1 MTLDNKATRSQKAA
15 ILKHLLSGKS
25 LSQLE
30 AADLFGCW
38 RLGARIKDLRDAGY
52 QIETEM
58 VTNRSNGKRFARY
71 WMPVD
76 EIERVGG
83 EAA

>member
-1 MTLDNKATRSQKAA
+1 MTLDTQATRSQKAA
-15 ILKHLLSGKS
+15 ILKHLLNGKS
-25 LSQLE
+25 ISQLE
-30 AADLFGCW
+30 ALDKFGCM
-38 RLGARIKDLRDAGY
+38 RLGARIMDLRNEGY

-58 VTNRSNGKRFARY
+58 VTNHNNGKRFARY

-76 EIERVGG
+76 EIERVRG